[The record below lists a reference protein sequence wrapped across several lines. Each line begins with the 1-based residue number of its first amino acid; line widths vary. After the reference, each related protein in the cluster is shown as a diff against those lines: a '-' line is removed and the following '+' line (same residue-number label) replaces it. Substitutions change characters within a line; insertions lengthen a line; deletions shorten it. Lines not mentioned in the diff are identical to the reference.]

1 MGAMWII
8 STSLLLIFGVILTV
22 ITMRRMATGR
32 ISLPG
37 WAKPLLCVAM
47 ITALLIILL
56 SLLPPHELTVD
67 TYFQVEY
74 TTPVV
79 PVDPSIP
86 CETSP

>member
-8 STSLLLIFGVILTV
+8 NMSLLFLFGVILTV
-22 ITMRRMATGR
+22 ITLRRMATGR
-32 ISLPG
+32 IRLPR

-56 SLLPPHELTVD
+56 SLLPPLELTVD
-67 TYFQVEY
+67 TDFHVAY
-74 TTPVV
+74 TT

-86 CETSP
+86 SETSP